1 MQPKLNLIHHRG
13 FLQILRNFQ
22 CKWQSEQLLPAAS
35 EVSWDIFLRIL
46 TGRKYHQ
53 IKLRH
58 LEKVRTWAFG
68 LLVHRINSL

>member
-46 TGRKYHQ
+46 TGKKNHQ
-53 IKLRH
+53 IKLQR
-58 LEKVRTWAFG
+58 LQKVKIWAFG
-68 LLVHRINSL
+68 LLVQQINSV